1 MDKEHIVNQVKLLIP
16 NSNENPDYD
25 KIIDFTVDKIM
36 NDIANYCNI
45 PIDELPNELSAVA
58 VSMAVQAIKVNG
70 VLDSESTANIQSL
83 NEGDTSVTFKPVSD
97 IYVALQGLNPIT
109 DNYTNILN
117 NFRRLPEWANLR
129 A

>member
-1 MDKEHIVNQVKLLIP
+1 MDKEHVADQVKLLIP
-16 NSNENPDYD
+16 NNNKNPDYD

-45 PIDELPNELSAVA
+45 PIDELPNELSAVV

-70 VLDSESTANIQSL
+70 ILDSESAANIQSL

-97 IYVALQGLNPIT
+97 IYLALQGLNPIT

-117 NFRRLPEWANLR
+117 NFRRLPE
-129 A
+129 

>member
-1 MDKEHIVNQVKLLIP
+1 MDKEHIADQVKLLIP
-16 NSNENPDYD
+16 NNNENPDYD
-25 KIIDFTVDKIM
+25 KIIDFIVDKIM

-45 PIDELPNELSAVA
+45 PIDELPNELSTVA

-83 NEGDTSVTFKPVSD
+83 NEGDVSVTFKPVSD
-97 IYVALQGLNPIT
+97 IYLALQGLNPIT

-117 NFRRLPEWANLR
+117 NFRRLPE
-129 A
+129 

>member
-16 NSNENPDYD
+16 NNNKNPDYD
-25 KIIDFTVDKIM
+25 KIINFTVDKIM

-45 PIDELPNELSAVA
+45 LIDELPNELSTVV

-70 VLDSESTANIQSL
+70 VLDSESAANIQSL
-83 NEGDTSVTFKPVSD
+83 NEGDASVTFKPMSD
-97 IYVALQGLNPIT
+97 IYLALQGLNPIT

-117 NFRRLPEWANLR
+117 NFRRLPE
-129 A
+129 

>member
-1 MDKEHIVNQVKLLIP
+1 MDKERIVSQVKLLIP
-16 NSNENPDYD
+16 NNDENPNYD
-25 KIIDFTVDKIM
+25 EIIDFTVDKIM

-45 PIDELPNELSAVA
+45 PIDELPDELSTVV

-70 VLDSESTANIQSL
+70 FLDSDSATNIQSL

-109 DNYTNILN
+109 DNYTSILN
-117 NFRRLPEWANLR
+117 NFRRLPK
-129 A
+129 

>member
-1 MDKEHIVNQVKLLIP
+1 MDKEHIINQVKLLIP
-16 NSNENPDYD
+16 NNDENPDYD

-45 PIDELPNELSAVA
+45 PIDELPNELSTV
-58 VSMAVQAIKVNG
+58 VVNMTVQAIKVNG
-70 VLDSESTANIQSL
+70 FLDDENAANIQSL

-109 DNYTNILN
+109 DNYANILN
-117 NFRRLPEWANLR
+117 NFRRLPE
-129 A
+129 

>member
-16 NSNENPDYD
+16 NNNKNPDYD

-45 PIDELPNELSAVA
+45 PTDELPNELSTVA

-70 VLDSESTANIQSL
+70 FLDGESAANIQSL
-83 NEGDTSVTFKPVSD
+83 NEGDVSVTFKPVSD
-97 IYVALQGLNPIT
+97 IYVALQSLNPIT
-109 DNYTNILN
+109 DNYTGILN
-117 NFRRLPEWANLR
+117 NFRRLPE
-129 A
+129 

>member
-1 MDKEHIVNQVKLLIP
+1 MDKECVVNQVKLLIP

-45 PIDELPNELSAVA
+45 PIDELPNELSTV
-58 VSMAVQAIKVNG
+58 VVNMAVQAIKVNG
-70 VLDSESTANIQSL
+70 FLDGESTANIQSL
-83 NEGDTSVTFKPVSD
+83 NEGDVSVTFKPVSD

-109 DNYTNILN
+109 DNYTSILN
-117 NFRRLPEWANLR
+117 NFRRLPE
-129 A
+129 

>member
-16 NSNENPDYD
+16 NNNENPDYD

-45 PIDELPNELSAVA
+45 PIDELPNELSTV
-58 VSMAVQAIKVNG
+58 VVNMTVQAIKVNG
-70 VLDSESTANIQSL
+70 FLDGESAANIQSL
-83 NEGDTSVTFKPVSD
+83 NEGDTSVTFKPMSD
-97 IYVALQGLNPIT
+97 IYLTLQGLNPIT

-117 NFRRLPEWANLR
+117 NFRRLPE
-129 A
+129 

>member
-1 MDKEHIVNQVKLLIP
+1 MDKEHIVDQVELLIP
-16 NSNENPDYD
+16 NNNENPDYD

-58 VSMAVQAIKVNG
+58 VSMTVQAVKVNG

-109 DNYTNILN
+109 DNYTSILN
-117 NFRRLPEWANLR
+117 NFRRLPE
-129 A
+129 

>member
-1 MDKEHIVNQVKLLIP
+1 MDKEHITDQVKLLIP
-16 NSNENPDYD
+16 NNNENPDYD

-45 PIDELPNELSAVA
+45 PIDELPNELSTV
-58 VSMAVQAIKVNG
+58 VVNMAVQAIKVNG
-70 VLDSESTANIQSL
+70 FLDGESAANIQSL
-83 NEGDTSVTFKPVSD
+83 NEGDVSVTFKPVSD

-117 NFRRLPEWANLR
+117 NFRRLPE
-129 A
+129 

>member
-1 MDKEHIVNQVKLLIP
+1 MDKEYIVNQVKLLVP

-25 KIIDFTVDKIM
+25 KIINFTVDKIT

-45 PIDELPNELSAVA
+45 STDELPNELAAVA

-70 VLDSESTANIQSL
+70 FLDDENAANIQSL

-117 NFRRLPEWANLR
+117 NFRRLPE
-129 A
+129 

>member
-16 NSNENPDYD
+16 NNNKNPDYD

-45 PIDELPNELSAVA
+45 PIDELPNELSAVV
-58 VSMAVQAIKVNG
+58 VSMVVQAIKVNW
-70 VLDSESTANIQSL
+70 VLDGENTANIQSL
-83 NEGDTSVTFKPVSD
+83 NEGDVSVTFKPVSD
-97 IYVALQGLNPIT
+97 IYMALQGLNPIT

-117 NFRRLPEWANLR
+117 NFRRLPE
-129 A
+129 

>member
-1 MDKEHIVNQVKLLIP
+1 MDKEHIADQVKLLIP
-16 NSNENPDYD
+16 NNNENPDYD

-45 PIDELPNELSAVA
+45 TIDELPNELSTV
-58 VSMAVQAIKVNG
+58 VVNMAVQAIKVNG
-70 VLDSESTANIQSL
+70 FLDGESAANIQSL

-97 IYVALQGLNPIT
+97 IYLALQGLNPIT

-117 NFRRLPEWANLR
+117 NFRRLPE
-129 A
+129 

>member
-45 PIDELPNELSAVA
+45 PIDELPNELSTV
-58 VSMAVQAIKVNG
+58 VVNMAVQAIKVNG
-70 VLDSESTANIQSL
+70 VLDSESAANIQSL
-83 NEGDTSVTFKPVSD
+83 NEGDVSVTFKPMSD
-97 IYVALQGLNPIT
+97 IYLALQGLNPIT

-117 NFRRLPEWANLR
+117 NFRRLPE
-129 A
+129 

>member
-1 MDKEHIVNQVKLLIP
+1 MDKEHITDQVKLLIP
-16 NSNENPDYD
+16 NNNENPDYD

-45 PIDELPNELSAVA
+45 PIDELPNELSTV
-58 VSMAVQAIKVNG
+58 VVNMAVQAIKVNG
-70 VLDSESTANIQSL
+70 FLDGESAANIQSL

-97 IYVALQGLNPIT
+97 IYMALQGLNPIT

-117 NFRRLPEWANLR
+117 NFRMLPE
-129 A
+129 

>member
-1 MDKEHIVNQVKLLIP
+1 MDKEHIVDQVKLLIP
-16 NSNENPDYD
+16 NNNENPDYD

-45 PIDELPNELSAVA
+45 PIDELPNELSTVA
-58 VSMAVQAIKVNG
+58 VNMAVQAIKVNG
-70 VLDSESTANIQSL
+70 FLDGDSVANIQSL

-109 DNYTNILN
+109 NNYTNILN
-117 NFRRLPEWANLR
+117 NFRRLPE
-129 A
+129 

>member
-1 MDKEHIVNQVKLLIP
+1 MDKEYIADQVKLLIP
-16 NSNENPDYD
+16 NNNEDPDYD

-45 PIDELPNELSAVA
+45 PIDELPNELATVV

-70 VLDSESTANIQSL
+70 VLDSESAANIQSL
-83 NEGDTSVTFKPVSD
+83 NEGDVSITFKPVSD

-117 NFRRLPEWANLR
+117 NFRRLPE
-129 A
+129 

>member
-1 MDKEHIVNQVKLLIP
+1 MDKERIVSQVKLLIP
-16 NSNENPDYD
+16 NNDKNPNYD
-25 KIIDFTVDKIM
+25 EIIDFTIDKIM

-45 PIDELPNELSAVA
+45 PIDELPNELSTVV

-70 VLDSESTANIQSL
+70 FLDSDSATNIQSL

-109 DNYTNILN
+109 DNYTSILN
-117 NFRRLPEWANLR
+117 NFRRLPE
-129 A
+129 

>member
-1 MDKEHIVNQVKLLIP
+1 MDKERIVSQVKLLIP
-16 NSNENPDYD
+16 NNDENPNYD
-25 KIIDFTVDKIM
+25 EIIDFTIDKIM

-45 PIDELPNELSAVA
+45 PIDELPNELSTVV

-70 VLDSESTANIQSL
+70 FLDSDSATNIQSL

-109 DNYTNILN
+109 DNYTSILN
-117 NFRRLPEWANLR
+117 SFRRLPE
-129 A
+129 

>member
-1 MDKEHIVNQVKLLIP
+1 MDKEHIINQVKLLIP
-16 NSNENPDYD
+16 NNNKNLDYD

-45 PIDELPNELSAVA
+45 PIDELPNELSTV
-58 VSMAVQAIKVNG
+58 VVNMAVQAIKVNG
-70 VLDSESTANIQSL
+70 FLDSESAVNIQSL
-83 NEGDTSVTFKPVSD
+83 YEGDTSVTFKPVSD

-117 NFRRLPEWANLR
+117 NFRRLPE
-129 A
+129 

>member
-1 MDKEHIVNQVKLLIP
+1 MDKEYIVNQVELLIP
-16 NSNENPDYD
+16 NNNENPDYD
-25 KIIDFTVDKIM
+25 KIIDFTVDKIT

-45 PIDELPNELSAVA
+45 PIDELPNELSTVT

-70 VLDSESTANIQSL
+70 FLDGESTANIQSL

-109 DNYTNILN
+109 DNYTGILN
-117 NFRRLPEWANLR
+117 NFRRLPE
-129 A
+129 

>member
-45 PIDELPNELSAVA
+45 PIDELPNELSTVV
-58 VSMAVQAIKVNG
+58 VSMVVQAIKVNG
-70 VLDSESTANIQSL
+70 VLDSESAANIQSL
-83 NEGDTSVTFKPVSD
+83 NEGDVSVTFKPVSD
-97 IYVALQGLNPIT
+97 IYMALQGLNPIT

-117 NFRRLPEWANLR
+117 NFRRLPE
-129 A
+129 

>member
-1 MDKEHIVNQVKLLIP
+1 MDKEHIANQVKLLIP

-25 KIIDFTVDKIM
+25 KIIDFTVDKIT

-70 VLDSESTANIQSL
+70 FLDGESTANIQSL
-83 NEGDTSVTFKPVSD
+83 NEGDVSVTFKPVSD
-97 IYVALQGLNPIT
+97 IYLALQGLNPIT

-117 NFRRLPEWANLR
+117 NFRRLPE
-129 A
+129 

>member
-1 MDKEHIVNQVKLLIP
+1 MDKEHIINQVKLLIP
-16 NSNENPDYD
+16 NNDENPNYEQ
-25 KIIDFTVDKIM
+25 IIDFTIDKIM

-45 PIDELPNELSAVA
+45 STDELPNELAAVA

-70 VLDSESTANIQSL
+70 FLDDENAANIQSL

-117 NFRRLPEWANLR
+117 NFRRLPE
-129 A
+129 

>member
-1 MDKEHIVNQVKLLIP
+1 MDKEHIVNQVKLLVS

-25 KIIDFTVDKIM
+25 KIINFTVDKIT

-45 PIDELPNELSAVA
+45 PIDELPNELSAVV

-70 VLDSESTANIQSL
+70 FLDSENTANIQSL
-83 NEGDTSVTFKPVSD
+83 NEGDVSVTFKPVSD

-109 DNYTNILN
+109 DNYTSILN
-117 NFRRLPEWANLR
+117 NFRRLPE
-129 A
+129 

>member
-1 MDKEHIVNQVKLLIP
+1 MDKECIVNQVKLLVS
-16 NSNENPDYD
+16 NNNENPDYD

-45 PIDELPNELSAVA
+45 PIDELPNELSTV
-58 VSMAVQAIKVNG
+58 VVNMAVQAIKVNG
-70 VLDSESTANIQSL
+70 VLDSESTTNIQSL
-83 NEGDTSVTFKPVSD
+83 NEGDVSVTFKPVSD

-117 NFRRLPEWANLR
+117 NFRRLPE
-129 A
+129 

>member
-1 MDKEHIVNQVKLLIP
+1 MDKEHIADQVKLLIP
-16 NSNENPDYD
+16 NNNENPDYD

-36 NDIANYCNI
+36 NDIANYCNV
-45 PIDELPNELSAVA
+45 PIDELPNELATVV

-83 NEGDTSVTFKPVSD
+83 NEGDTSVTFKPMSD
-97 IYVALQGLNPIT
+97 IYLALQGLNPIT

-117 NFRRLPEWANLR
+117 NFRRLPE
-129 A
+129 

>member
-16 NSNENPDYD
+16 NNNENPDYD

-45 PIDELPNELSAVA
+45 PIDELPNELSTV
-58 VSMAVQAIKVNG
+58 VVNMTVQAIKVNG
-70 VLDSESTANIQSL
+70 FLDGESAANIQSL
-83 NEGDTSVTFKPVSD
+83 NEGDTSVTFKPMSD
-97 IYVALQGLNPIT
+97 IYLALQGLNPIT

-117 NFRRLPEWANLR
+117 NFRRLPE
-129 A
+129 

>member
-1 MDKEHIVNQVKLLIP
+1 MDKEHIINQVKLLIP
-16 NSNENPDYD
+16 NNDENPNYEQ
-25 KIIDFTVDKIM
+25 IIDFTIDKIM

-45 PIDELPNELSAVA
+45 PIDELPDELSTV
-58 VSMAVQAIKVNG
+58 VVNMAVQAIKVNG
-70 VLDSESTANIQSL
+70 FFDDENAANIQSL

-117 NFRRLPEWANLR
+117 NFRRLPE
-129 A
+129 